1 MSLKHKGD
9 QRGWGRSGRRGKE
22 PFSLSSGIVSLLS
35 PFLSSYLLLAASAL
49 SLSSS
54 LLWPHSHSQSLFS
67 FFILANIHSEMVAPP
82 LFLNLPCCNHSPALP
97 LCPQT
102 LSGALFFPPS
112 LSFHL
117 TLSIQKRHARV
128 FVSVGSEST
137 TRLHLSVNTVCA
149 VRPSRFP
156 RGSSHTRVSRLRGL
170 YLYQTTVADIVAIA
184 TAGEDH

>member
-22 PFSLSSGIVSLLS
+22 PFSLSSGIVCLLS

-82 LFLNLPCCNHSPALP
+82 LFLNLPCSNHSPALP
-97 LCPQT
+97 LRPQT
-102 LSGALFFPPS
+102 LSGALFSLRPSRSISPS
-112 LSFHL
+112 LSKKEML
-117 TLSIQKRHARV
+117 ACLC
-128 FVSVGSEST
+128 
-137 TRLHLSVNTVCA
+137 LSVQNQ
-149 VRPSRFP
+149 P
-156 RGSSHTRVSRLRGL
+156 RGCTFL
-170 YLYQTTVADIVAIA
+170 
-184 TAGEDH
+184 